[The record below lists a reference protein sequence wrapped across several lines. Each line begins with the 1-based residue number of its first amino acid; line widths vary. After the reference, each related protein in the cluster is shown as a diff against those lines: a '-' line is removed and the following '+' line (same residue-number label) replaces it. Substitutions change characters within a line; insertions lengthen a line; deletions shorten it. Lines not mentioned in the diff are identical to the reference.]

1 MEESLNRNNRRDFL
15 KKLTWGLTGASLA
28 PLDLLAASEKVML
41 TILHTNDVHSHIDP
55 FPDND
60 PKYPGL
66 GGAARRAALINKIRQ
81 EQKNV
86 LLFDAGDIY
95 QGTPYFNRYNGELEI
110 KLMSRMKYDASA
122 IGNHDFDNGIEGITR
137 NLPLMEFPLICAN
150 YDFSDTAMN
159 GKTIPYKI
167 FIKEGIKIGVF
178 GLGIELDG
186 LVDKR
191 MYGKTRFLNPEEQAA
206 KHALYLKNEEKC
218 HLIVCLS
225 HLGFKYQDNKISD
238 IELARRSRFID
249 IIIGGHTH
257 TFLDKPVIQKN
268 IDGQE
273 VHVCQVGWAGIK
285 LGRIDVVF
293 DRNKPGKKSVSGT
306 AMHLPK
312 NIYETSNL
320 LFEKS

>member
-15 KKLTWGLTGASLA
+15 KTLTWGMAGASFA
-28 PLDLLAASEKVML
+28 PLDLLAASEKVVI

-167 FIKEGIKIGVF
+167 FVKDGIKIGVF
-178 GLGIELDG
+178 GLGIELEG

-206 KHALYLKNEEKC
+206 KYALFLKNEEKC

-238 IELARRSRFID
+238 IELARRSRNID

-268 IDGQE
+268 IDGRE

-306 AMHLPK
+306 AMHLPN
-312 NIYETSNL
+312 NIYETGNF